1 MARDMAAPAP
11 AKAVVAGH
19 GHDPV
24 QARFLAKVSH
34 RLHITSFKSTPSR
47 SSRTAVNGVMVFMPP
62 GAAKSTYLWLMGRKK
77 GTNVIAISYSQDVA
91 NRSGGA
97 FAISAF
103 RRRCPIMDTAIVADN
118 HAVDNWALENGSDYR
133 AAGANAS
140 VTSVRADWVL
150 IDDHPVKG
158 RESADS
164 DLQRETIWTTLND
177 DVFTRMKP
185 NAKILIAMTRR
196 HARVKSRLRS
206 SRSIRRRGGCPMMW
220 NVHMPACVSSVI
232 DTSYDRSVM
241 PTGGKPSSVPIQSR
255 SGATLS

>member
-1 MARDMAAPAP
+1 MLGVSYQTLYDFLEAHPE
-11 AKAVVAGH
+11 AKAVWEDGKGYGRASLRRRLWWQAMD
-19 GHDPV
+19 DPV

-47 SSRTAVNGVMVFMPP
+47 SSRTAVDGVMVFMPP

-91 NRSGGA
+91 NRFG
-97 FAISAF
+97 
-103 RRRCPIMDTAIVADN
+103 RRVRHIVRSDDYARIMDTAIVADN

-185 NAKILIAMTRR
+185 NAKILIAMTRW

-206 SRSIRRRGGCPMMW
+206 SRSIPTTRRLPDDVERP
-220 NVHMPACVSSVI
+220 HACMRV
-232 DTSYDRSVM
+232 DCH
-241 PTGGKPSSVPIQSR
+241 
-255 SGATLS
+255 